1 MEAIIGPQPGK
12 IAADI
17 VRRVLDVAF
26 DKGHPDP
33 RHSEHWWDWK
43 DWPFDG
49 RQWEYDGQLNRYK
62 FNKKVNAEWERRA
75 KILPPNTG
83 MNGSDLHVVRK
94 LEGGLLWGDK
104 KFPNG
109 RTSIRSSR
117 SFCPPSTSSGE
128 AFMEDL
134 FVEASNLTKRSS
146 YDASIKPKRPIQK
159 LPLNDKF
166 VREFEEEFY
175 KCKADILVD
184 RSLGVLNL
192 NFYICTDSFATRG
205 EQLSLKEA
213 DGGVPSLSL
222 VPP

>member
-1 MEAIIGPQPGK
+1 
-12 IAADI
+12 
-17 VRRVLDVAF
+17 
-26 DKGHPDP
+26 
-33 RHSEHWWDWK
+33 
-43 DWPFDG
+43 
-49 RQWEYDGQLNRYK
+49 
-62 FNKKVNAEWERRA
+62 
-75 KILPPNTG
+75 
-83 MNGSDLHVVRK
+83 
-94 LEGGLLWGDK
+94 
-104 KFPNG
+104 
-109 RTSIRSSR
+109 
-117 SFCPPSTSSGE
+117 
-128 AFMEDL
+128 MEDL

-213 DGGVPSLSL
+213 DGGVPSLSIGAA
-222 VPP
+222 VAYETPRGGYENSFRSCGGSNENNGFC